1 MRRPATLAGGRIDR
15 MDLPLRT
22 RLLVALVGIVTLW
35 GLLTILTGSF
45 LINRMVI
52 GEAQRR
58 VALALK
64 TADAMLER
72 RLEEALKACW

>member
-1 MRRPATLAGGRIDR
+1 

-22 RLLVALVGIVTLW
+22 RLLIALVGIVTLW
-35 GLLTILTGSF
+35 GLLTIVTGSF

-58 VALALK
+58 VELALK

-72 RLEEALKACW
+72 RLEEALKACMVMADIAEASRGVV